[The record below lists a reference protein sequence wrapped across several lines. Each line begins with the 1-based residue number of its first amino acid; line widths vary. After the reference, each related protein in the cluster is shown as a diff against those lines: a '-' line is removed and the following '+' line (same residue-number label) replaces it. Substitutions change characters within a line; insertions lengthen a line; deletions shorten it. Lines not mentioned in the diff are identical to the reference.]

1 MALMAVSA
9 CAPSAEPVSFS
20 GDHEGLTVDA
30 IVSATGS
37 SIVLETHVRNERDE
51 AVQLVPDQCGR
62 VTDVE
67 LERTEFL
74 PEGRGW
80 DGSIQA
86 VKDLVLQDQG
96 FLDRPDSFAPRRVGD
111 SSSTVPDCSRPEH
124 LVPLD
129 AGGEITERWELPF
142 QDSTA
147 LSELGS
153 AGTRI
158 SVEAVEPQD
167 PTELQFLDMLPFD
180 AEQAARRGRTA
191 RAELP
196 LADVT
201 QRDPTRPASDPSYG
215 ELFDRLME
223 SDELRAWIDAQ
234 PEDGWTHARVQP
246 PSLGA
251 TGDAAR
257 LVMRFL
263 NTAYERAA
271 VVNAAP
277 DGSEPVVDLPKA
289 EDRTRPFR
297 RVSGTLPPGIAAI
310 PDSDFGLTDD
320 LLVGDVVL
328 PSGRVYVGEFLDEP
342 ELDFSVAPGAYPAHA
357 TLARHRDQS
366 FDNVAFATLVLSN
379 APTVTW
385 ESHGA
390 IAVDGG
396 STMIVSDEGR
406 DELIERINDDS
417 AEWLDFNERV
427 FESAVA
433 HDYLA
438 TEYQITPETN
448 LAYFSSGIGDGGYPV
463 YVGYDAAGKPTRV
476 VVDFLLLH
484 LGWPGA

>member
-1 MALMAVSA
+1 MALIAVSA

-20 GDHEGLTVDA
+20 GDHEGLTVNA
-30 IVSATGS
+30 TVSATDS
-37 SIVLETHVRNERDE
+37 SIVLETRVRNERDE

-62 VTDVE
+62 VMDVE

-86 VKDLVLQDQG
+86 VKDLVLQNQG

-124 LVPLD
+124 LVTLD

-142 QDSTA
+142 QDSIA
-147 LSELGS
+147 LTELGS
-153 AGTRI
+153 AGTLI

-196 LADVT
+196 LSDVT
-201 QRDPTRPASDPSYG
+201 QRDPTRPATDPSYG

-223 SDELRAWIDAQ
+223 SDELRAWIEAQ
-234 PEDGWTHARVQP
+234 PEDGWKHARVQP

-257 LVMRFL
+257 LMMRFL

-271 VVNAAP
+271 VVHAAP
-277 DGSEPVVDLPKA
+277 DGSEPVVDLPRA
-289 EDRTRPFR
+289 RRTGPVTFR

-310 PDSDFGLTDD
+310 PDSDFEPDGRPAGRRRRAAVRPGVRRRTCSTSRNLTSPS
-320 LLVGDVVL
+320 L
-328 PSGRVYVGEFLDEP
+328 P
-342 ELDFSVAPGAYPAHA
+342 
-357 TLARHRDQS
+357 ARI
-366 FDNVAFATLVLSN
+366 
-379 APTVTW
+379 P
-385 ESHGA
+385 
-390 IAVDGG
+390 
-396 STMIVSDEGR
+396 
-406 DELIERINDDS
+406 
-417 AEWLDFNERV
+417 
-427 FESAVA
+427 
-433 HDYLA
+433 
-438 TEYQITPETN
+438 
-448 LAYFSSGIGDGGYPV
+448 
-463 YVGYDAAGKPTRV
+463 PTRRWRGTATSRSTTWHSPRWC
-476 VVDFLLLH
+476 FRMRQ
-484 LGWPGA
+484 P